1 MRVRYM
7 ALSPLNLEFI
17 DQDEIP
23 EALAEFGCKEE
34 VIDHQHYIVCDNLK
48 ALAQMM
54 FTLDLPGAIIELTGV
69 YDSHQEESE
78 IITD

>member
-1 MRVRYM
+1 MRIRYM
-7 ALSPLNLEFI
+7 ALSPI
-17 DQDEIP
+17 DTNFVDPDEIP
-23 EALAEFGCKEE
+23 EALAEFGCEQE
-34 VIDHQHYIVCDNLK
+34 VIGGQHYITCKDLK

-54 FTLDLPGAIIELTGV
+54 FTLDLPGAIIEISGV

>member
-1 MRVRYM
+1 MKAYYM
-7 ALSPLNLEFI
+7 AIKPIDTNFI
-17 DQDEIP
+17 NIDEIP
-23 EALAEFGCKEE
+23 EALAEFGCQEE
-34 VIDHQHYIVCDNLK
+34 IIDGQHYITCGSLK